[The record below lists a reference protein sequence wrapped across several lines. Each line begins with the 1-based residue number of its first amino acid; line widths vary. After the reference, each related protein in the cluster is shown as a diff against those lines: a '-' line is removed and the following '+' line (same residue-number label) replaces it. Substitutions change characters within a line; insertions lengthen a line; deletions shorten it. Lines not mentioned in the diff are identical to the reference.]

1 MYILPY
7 FQDSKYNVT
16 LFSDLK
22 KIEYHPNFASFIA
35 SPSHHWSS
43 HVWAGTGLQARAHLR
58 LGQTVSKQVYS
69 LNFVHSN
76 SHFSIAFL
84 LICTFAITRCL
95 HQFRTHPT
103 LAEVFQLHDSRCCLR
118 QCAVLPMLASTGRIQ
133 RDAERSFWKALTHA
147 PIMSFFL
154 RSCFFLS

>member
-1 MYILPY
+1 MVR
-7 FQDSKYNVT
+7 QW
-16 LFSDLK
+16 DLK
-22 KIEYHPNFASFIA
+22 GKEI
-35 SPSHHWSS
+35 SS
-43 HVWAGTGLQARAHLR
+43 HVCFCDSFDFLSLVLGGSSRFVWARTGLEAPAHLR

-84 LICTFAITRCL
+84 LISTFAITRCL

-133 RDAERSFWKALTHA
+133 RDAERSFWKALAHA
-147 PIMSFFL
+147 PMIFFL
-154 RSCFFLS
+154 QSCFFLS